1 MPTSLSVRNLDDAL
15 IGRLKARAA
24 SNGRSAEAE
33 VREIL
38 KNALDSGENALD
50 VDRKAEF
57 EKIQT
62 ELQRATAGQV
72 HTPSEILQ
80 REGRDER

>member
-57 EKIQT
+57 EKILA